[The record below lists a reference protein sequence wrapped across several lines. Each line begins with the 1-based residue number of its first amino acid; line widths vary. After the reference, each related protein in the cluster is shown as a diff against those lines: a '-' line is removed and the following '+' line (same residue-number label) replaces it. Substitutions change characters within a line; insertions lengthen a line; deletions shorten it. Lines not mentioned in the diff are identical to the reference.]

1 MSVDKELTHTT
12 FLQRE
17 YNFKHTTYNDEISTM
32 SAIKHGDIEQAG
44 KFFDSFLDTGCG
56 HLSDNPERNAQYMYV
71 AGITLMTRF
80 AIEGGMLEKDAFN
93 LSDLY
98 IQKMDQCRSS
108 QEAIRTLYGQAALDF
123 ARRVHNLQ
131 KKNIYTKPILLAIDY
146 IYDNLH
152 YNISVEEVAQQVN
165 LSTSYFSSLFK
176 KELGISV
183 ASYIRN
189 MRIEA
194 AKNMLRF
201 SDYSYQ
207 DISNYLAFSSQS
219 HFISS
224 FKKQVGMT
232 PKEYRLTHF
241 ATNWKDSD

>member
-1 MSVDKELTHTT
+1 MSVEQELTHTT

-32 SAIKHGDIEQAG
+32 SAIRHGDVEKARHII
-44 KFFDSFLDTGCG
+44 DTFLDDGCG
-56 HLSDNPERNAQYMYV
+56 HLSDDPSRNAQYMFV

-98 IQKMDQCRSS
+98 IQKMDQCRASLTD
-108 QEAIRTLYGQAALDF
+108 IRALYEQASLDF
-123 ARRVHNLQ
+123 ATRVHKLQ
-131 KKNIYTKPILLAIDY
+131 KSNVYSKPVLLAVDY

-152 YNISVEEVAQQVN
+152 YNISVEEVAREVN
-165 LSTSYFSSLFK
+165 LSPSYFSALFK
-176 KELGISV
+176 KETGVSV

-194 AKNMLRF
+194 AKNMLQF

-207 DISNYLAFSSQS
+207 DIGNYLAFSSQS
-219 HFISS
+219 HFIST

-232 PKEYRLTHF
+232 PKEYRIKHF
-241 ATNWKDSD
+241 STNWRN